1 MPITAALVKQLR
13 ERTGAGMM
21 DCKRALTEVDGD
33 LDRAVEF
40 LRKAGQAKADRKAV
54 RVAAQGLVLLRE
66 DAEGSRCVALEIN
79 CETDFVAKDENF
91 VRFAES
97 LAKLVLSR
105 EPADV
110 EELLAMEIEGESVE
124 ALRRQLVAKVGENI
138 SVRRFELVSSSD
150 VLGAYSHH
158 GRIGTLVEMQGGTV
172 DLARDLAMQVA
183 AMSPRF
189 VSWDDIPEA
198 ELAKER
204 EILAVQAE
212 KEGKPPHIVIKMV
225 EGRLRKQFDAV
236 TLSSQAFV
244 KDPDKRVRD
253 LLAQSG
259 ASVLRF
265 LRYEVGEGIERREVD
280 FVKEVME
287 QASGN

>member
-33 LDRAVEF
+33 LDRAAEF
-40 LRKAGQAKADRKAV
+40 LRKAGQAKADRKAA

-66 DAEGSRCVALEIN
+66 DADGSRCVVLEIN

-91 VRFAES
+91 VNFAES
-97 LAKLVLSR
+97 LAELVLSR
-105 EPADV
+105 APADV
-110 EELLAMEIEGESVE
+110 NELLAMEIKGESVE
-124 ALRRQLVAKVGENI
+124 ALRRQLIAKVGENI

-158 GRIGTLVEMQGGTV
+158 GRIVTLVDMQGGTV

-183 AMSPRF
+183 AMSPRY

-212 KEGKPPHIVIKMV
+212 KEGKPPHIVSKMV

-280 FVKEVME
+280 FVREVRE